1 MSKPVRRRGWAPLL
15 FAVTIMGALASCDR
29 TTTSDTKPDAAVALI
44 APVPTVPVVA
54 WEPAA
59 KDEAIAAG
67 RAVIEK
73 HECTRC
79 HTIDD
84 LPAAS
89 RPRGCTSCHLFL
101 KGLAPEDKARK
112 AIADK
117 YGEPIIARYQ
127 RNIVHLREV
136 PNLTKI
142 ARRVRPAFIRD
153 FLGEPFDVRPM
164 LEESM
169 IRHHL
174 SPADIHAVVRYFAAR
189 GEAADPYAESAPESP
204 LPAPPAERIEA
215 GRRIFTSKGC
225 ATCHTFGNVAT
236 GVTAARLREGGMP
249 AALAPNLRF
258 AKDRVRREAIVP
270 WILSPQSISPGTVMP
285 PLGLTLAEAETV
297 RDFLLFADPLLKPV
311 PPPLEPT
318 VPALLTRPVPYAEV
332 KERVLGKVCVH
343 CHMNDYEKDP
353 GPGNRG
359 GLGYDGIRFSMRT
372 YETLVAGASDAK
384 GARYSVLVPRP
395 GETVPPILKAMLRRR
410 VEEQRDRVP
419 AFEDHVRPSYP
430 KTDPGMP
437 LGLPSMTDEE
447 LAILA
452 TWIANGCAG
461 PTAVTGMPGIDDGF
475 LVPDGPAAKNQGCEL
490 RAVPAVRPAWA
501 VDAKD
506 AGVK

>member
-1 MSKPVRRRGWAPLL
+1 MWKAVPLC
-15 FAVTIMGALASCDR
+15 AVMAMAALASCDR
-29 TTTSDTKPDAAVALI
+29 PTPTSDKPDAAVAV
-44 APVPTVPVVA
+44 AAVPTVPTVA

-59 KDEAIAAG
+59 RDEAIAAG

-101 KGLAPEDKARK
+101 KGLAPDDKARK

-142 ARRVRPAFIRD
+142 ARRVRPAFLRD
-153 FLGEPFDVRPM
+153 FLHEPFDVRPL

-174 SPADIHAVVRYFAAR
+174 NDAEIRAVVRYFAAR
-189 GEAADPYAESAPESP
+189 GEAADPWADKPEPESTP
-204 LPAPPAERIEA
+204 PAPSAERIEA
-215 GRRIFTSKGC
+215 GKKLFTSKGC
-225 ATCHTFGNVAT
+225 TSCHTFGNVET

-285 PLGLTLAEAETV
+285 PLGLTVAEAETV

-311 PPPLEPT
+311 PAPLEPT
-318 VPALLTRPVPYAEV
+318 VPPLLTRPVAYDEV

-359 GLGYDGIRFSMRT
+359 GLGYAGIRFSTRT
-372 YETLVAGASDAK
+372 YETLVAGANDAK
-384 GARYSVLVPRP
+384 GGRYSVLVPRA

-410 VEEQRDRVP
+410 VEEQRDRVAP
-419 AFEDHVRPSYP
+419 FEDHVRPSYP
-430 KTDPGMP
+430 AQDPGMP

-452 TWIANGCAG
+452 TWIANGCPG
-461 PTAVTGMPGIDDGF
+461 PTKVTGMPGIDDGF
-475 LVPDGPAAKNQGCEL
+475 LVPDGPAEKNQGCEL
-490 RAVPAVRPAWA
+490 RAVPARRPAWA